1 MNFKYHRAKPYI
13 PDSDKEWILE
23 KYKEILDTGGLIQGK
38 YVSQFEE
45 KVAQY
50 VGTKHAI
57 AVSSCG
63 VGLEIAFNLLSE
75 WKSEGFKGVHIFLM
89 EDVDTA
95 CQLIKLSKTL

>member
-1 MNFKYHRAKPYI
+1 M
-13 PDSDKEWILE
+13 
-23 KYKEILDTGGLIQGK
+23 IQGK

-63 VGLEIAFNLLSE
+63 VGLEIALRATGITGKKFIVPTQTFVASVSCIYGIGSPQEYKKLLVE
-75 WKSEGFKGVHIFLM
+75 IKVNQKIN
-89 EDVDTA
+89 
-95 CQLIKLSKTL
+95 IKLYASIY